1 MSFYVAFLFFS
12 SGLCKPLSSVVPAAI
27 VHQGY
32 GVSWRWSFERNCG
45 SALSACAVHSD
56 HFRSILH
63 FGRAG
68 HSQRGQG
75 QYRSQLCSLGSVAG
89 SPALGIT
96 CEKLVGGTSVW
107 CKPRWPRWRYL
118 LDLPGG
124 CLGICNARCVF
135 SHQRF
140 AIAMVRLDW
149 ICTSFVDS
157 VWGNGYSGSLKQKLT
172 ASSAVLFLNDAS
184 SSTLN
189 FESKISCKL
198 LELHSSAPRWTCLEQ
213 SLSMN
218 IIMVDSRKRMHC
230 CHARKKWKGIQR
242 TPKESRRSSNGIPGY
257 SRLKAD
263 GWS

>member
-1 MSFYVAFLFFS
+1 MSYHVIICRILVFS
-12 SGLCKPLSSVVPAAI
+12 FRDMQTLELSSTCSNRTPRI
-27 VHQGY
+27 
-32 GVSWRWSFERNCG
+32 WRFLKMIFWTQLWQRPFC
-45 SALSACAVHSD
+45 LTVHSD

-184 SSTLN
+184 SSTPELWIQN
-189 FESKISCKL
+189 FMQAAR
-198 LELHSSAPRWTCLEQ
+198 AP
-213 SLSMN
+213 
-218 IIMVDSRKRMHC
+218 
-230 CHARKKWKGIQR
+230 
-242 TPKESRRSSNGIPGY
+242 
-257 SRLKAD
+257 
-263 GWS
+263 